1 MPLADRIL
9 YAIAKRWP
17 SPVAERVRR
26 FQAEPGTE
34 KYEIE
39 YAWDQFDRKT
49 RTGIPVAVRGLDVLE
64 IGCGHGGGTCFI
76 ASCGARFVIGLD
88 INKASLSFAAPLRS
102 EVERQLNSVRLP
114 IEFVEMDANHLGF
127 RDESFDVVIADN
139 AFEHFPEPIVVMKE
153 THRVLRPGGRLI
165 APSFSS
171 IYSKYGLH
179 LKHGLKLPWA
189 NLFFSERTIVRA
201 LQRRAEDEPGL
212 REVYPGLASYPL
224 RVRDVRKHRDLNDLT
239 HREFLGMAHDVGF
252 RVDSFEVKS
261 LLLGKILGKAPWV
274 RQTRLMDVF
283 SVGASAIL
291 RKRASELSV
300 GPSLTVDH
308 TRSHRLA

>member
-1 MPLADRIL
+1 MPLADHIL

-34 KYEIE
+34 KYAMQ

-64 IGCGHGGGTCFI
+64 IGCGHGGGTCFM

-88 INKASLSFAAPLRS
+88 INKANLSAAALLRS
-102 EVERQLNSVRLP
+102 EVERQLNSLRLP
-114 IEFVEMDANHLGF
+114 IGFVEMDANHLGV
-127 RDESFDVVIADN
+127 RGDSFDVVIADN
-139 AFEHFPEPIVVMKE
+139 AFEHFPEPMVVMKE
-153 THRVLRPGGRLI
+153 AHRVLRAGGRLI

-189 NLFFSERTIVRA
+189 NLVFSEKTIVLA
-201 LQRRAEDEPGL
+201 LRRRAEDDPSL
-212 REVYPGLASYPL
+212 RDVYPGLASDPL

-239 HREFLGMAHDVGF
+239 HREFLRMAHDVGF
-252 RVDSFEVKS
+252 RVESFEVKPVS
-261 LLLGKILGKAPWV
+261 LGRILGKAPWV
-274 RQTRLMDVF
+274 RQTRLMDVL

-291 RKRASELSV
+291 RKRA
-300 GPSLTVDH
+300 
-308 TRSHRLA
+308 